1 MKRDPKTKSLY
12 GQELLD
18 LIEKRVQE
26 YCITPQKGVIQDSSV
41 RHIARKI
48 SIQAGN
54 KEEMINNYLEEVRRN
69 LLLNITQSEKSD
81 TSMRSETSEDVAPE
95 DIQEAQPCESN
106 KLISEDTLQK
116 VEEFLRELKKNDK
129 M

>member
-1 MKRDPKTKSLY
+1 M
-12 GQELLD
+12 
-18 LIEKRVQE
+18 
-26 YCITPQKGVIQDSSV
+26 
-41 RHIARKI
+41 RHIAWKI
-48 SIQAGN
+48 SIQDGD
-54 KEEMINNYLEEVRRN
+54 KEEMINNYLDEVRKN
-69 LLLNITQSEKSD
+69 LLLNITQYEKSN
-81 TSMRSETSEDVAPE
+81 TSMRSETSDDISTE

>member
-48 SIQAGN
+48 FIQDGN
-54 KEEMINNYLEEVRRN
+54 KEEMINDYLEEVRRN
-69 LLLNITQSEKSD
+69 LLLNITQYEKSD
-81 TSMRSETSEDVAPE
+81 MSMRSETSEDIAPE
-95 DIQEAQPCESN
+95 DIQEAQP
-106 KLISEDTLQK
+106 
-116 VEEFLRELKKNDK
+116 
-129 M
+129 